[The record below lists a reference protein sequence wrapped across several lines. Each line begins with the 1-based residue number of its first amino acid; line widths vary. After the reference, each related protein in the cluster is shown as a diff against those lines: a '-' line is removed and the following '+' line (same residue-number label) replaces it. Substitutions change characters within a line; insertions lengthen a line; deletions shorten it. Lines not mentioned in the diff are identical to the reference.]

1 MEQRV
6 REDISFRGAMEVLA
20 GVTAILA
27 GGTFI
32 LGLNIVVLLAACG
45 GFTTW
50 IFTRRYGFGW
60 KFLFK

>member
-20 GVTAILA
+20 GIAAILA

-32 LGLNIVVLLAACG
+32 LKTNIVVLLLFCG
-45 GFTTW
+45 IFTTLV
-50 IFTRRYGFGW
+50 FRMRYGFG
-60 KFLFK
+60 